1 MKALLRVVLAAAALA
16 GLLGAPP
23 ARAQF
28 AVIDVGAITQ
38 LISEVELM
46 QNELTTARAHL
57 AQAQAEFASITGG
70 RGMEQ
75 LLAGAPRNYLPTNWA
90 DLQAAMQGGGG
101 FGGLG
106 GAVAATVTVNS
117 ILPDASL
124 ALLPADV
131 RQKIDERRRLTALQQ
146 NLARQALQTTS
157 ERFDLLQQ
165 LISAIPRA
173 ADQKAVLDL
182 QARAAA
188 ENALLLNEQSKLR
201 TLAAVV
207 QAQEL
212 ANRQQLRER
221 ALLGHGLFVERFQPV
236 P

>member
-1 MKALLRVVLAAAALA
+1 MSNEIRRFALVATLLLSTLAAQSAH
-16 GLLGAPP
+16 
-23 ARAQF
+23 AQF

-38 LISEVELM
+38 LISEVELL
-46 QNELTTARAHL
+46 QDQLTTARAHL

-75 LLAGAPRNYLPTNWA
+75 LLRGAPRNYLPTSWI
-90 DLQAAMQGGGG
+90 
-101 FGGLG
+101 
-106 GAVAATVTVNS
+106 AATVTINS
-117 ILPDASL
+117 ILSDESL

-131 RQKIDERRRLTALQQ
+131 RKEIAERRLLTALQQ
-146 NLARQALQTTS
+146 NLSRQALHTTS

-188 ENALLLNEQSKLR
+188 ENAMLLNEQSKLR
-201 TLAAVV
+201 TLAEVV

-212 ANRQQLRER
+212 ANQQQMRER
-221 ALLGHGLFVERFQPV
+221 AAVGHGRFAQRFQPV